1 MTALMW
7 ACKRGHT
14 EIVKALVAAGADVNL
29 RDFNKQTALYRARKR
44 KYTDIMQILEEASAS
59 E

>member
-7 ACKRGHT
+7 AAKGGYT
-14 EIVKALVAAGADVNL
+14 DIVKALVAAGADVKLKDSNQ
-29 RDFNKQTALYRARKR
+29 QTALYRARR
-44 KYTDIMQILEEASAS
+44 TDIIDILKGAGAS